1 MRSTFFVLA
10 GLAAVFATEAQARCN
25 ATVNGRPMTWQECE
39 IAREIYGG
47 YPRGH
52 YLRDAQGN
60 WINLYNWSEQGSVYR
75 DAQRGPRS
83 GGSGGGGR
91 HWSDGPGCVRTEFGS
106 VC

>member
-39 IAREIYGG
+39 IAREITAATRAVTTSGTRKATG
-47 YPRGH
+47 LISTTGRSRVAFIAM
-52 YLRDAQGN
+52 LSAVRDPA
-60 WINLYNWSEQGSVYR
+60 
-75 DAQRGPRS
+75 GP
-83 GGSGGGGR
+83 GVAR